1 MPIRR
6 LHTETRYSEAVIH
19 SGTVY
24 LSGQLADDLSGDI
37 RQQTRETLAS
47 IDRLL
52 AEVGTDK
59 TRLLSALI
67 HLRDID
73 GDYAGMNEVW
83 DAWVPAVPRQ
93 REPPSGPRCTR
104 RRCASRS
111 RSSPRCR
118 TSPGPISNTAQAAS
132 AQERLVA
139 SSCCKY

>member
-24 LSGQLADDLSGDI
+24 LSGQLANDLSGDL

-83 DAWVPAVPRQ
+83 DAWVPAGSAPARTTVRAEMYAPQVRV
-93 REPPSGPRCTR
+93 EITVVAALPDLSGPD
-104 RRCASRS
+104 
-111 RSSPRCR
+111 
-118 TSPGPISNTAQAAS
+118 
-132 AQERLVA
+132 L
-139 SSCCKY
+139 